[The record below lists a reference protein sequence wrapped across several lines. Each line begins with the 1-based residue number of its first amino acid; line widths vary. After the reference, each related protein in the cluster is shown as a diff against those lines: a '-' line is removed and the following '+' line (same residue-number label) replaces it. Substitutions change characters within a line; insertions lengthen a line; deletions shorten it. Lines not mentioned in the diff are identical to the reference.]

1 MNQFE
6 QYKRL
11 IKLGFAL
18 ILVALLTG
26 LYGVIWINWYNK
38 IIWAP
43 FFRRGNWMMI
53 FIYGL
58 LLIFFMQLYGGFK
71 IALLKRGNL
80 IYSQILAVV
89 FTNIITYFQIS
100 VQDKKFTAPAP
111 LVVNLIGAVV
121 IILAWTMTFLWLY
134 RGMFPPRELLLI
146 SGDHSDYHL
155 IEKMNAREDKY
166 IISQIVSYHE
176 GPERIKAEI
185 AKYDSVIVGDI
196 PAHERNY
203 IIKYCFGQN
212 IRTYSVPKISDILL
226 RSSVELNLFDSPL
239 LLSRNNQGLQIE
251 QEIMKRIIDIVGS
264 LIGIV
269 ITIPIFLIVG
279 ICIKMTDGGPVIYQ
293 QTRLTKNGKK
303 FQIYKFRTM
312 VQNAEADGKA
322 RLASEG
328 DPRILPIGRVLRA
341 TRLDELPQIYNIV
354 AGQMSIIGPRPALYN
369 QYDLIAARDAVH
381 ANDIRPGLTGLA
393 QINGRDELP
402 IDVKARYDG
411 EYAADIT
418 FLNDAKIFLHSITY
432 VFQRRGVVEGGT
444 GTMQQAE
451 NSPKKQK

>member
-1 MNQFE
+1 
-6 QYKRL
+6 
-11 IKLGFAL
+11 
-18 ILVALLTG
+18 
-26 LYGVIWINWYNK
+26 
-38 IIWAP
+38 
-43 FFRRGNWMMI
+43 
-53 FIYGL
+53 
-58 LLIFFMQLYGGFK
+58 
-71 IALLKRGNL
+71 
-80 IYSQILAVV
+80 
-89 FTNIITYFQIS
+89 
-100 VQDKKFTAPAP
+100 
-111 LVVNLIGAVV
+111 
-121 IILAWTMTFLWLY
+121 
-134 RGMFPPRELLLI
+134 
-146 SGDHSDYHL
+146 
-155 IEKMNAREDKY
+155 MNAREDKY

-226 RSSVELNLFDSPL
+226 RSSVELNLFVRRCSC
-239 LLSRNNQGLQIE
+239 RGIIGLQIE

-341 TRLDELPQIYNIV
+341 TRLDELPQIYNILK
-354 AGQMSIIGPRPALYN
+354 GDMSIVGPRPERPEL
-369 QYDLIAARDAVH
+369 AAELEKEIPEFSFRLQVKA
-381 ANDIRPGLTGLA
+381 GLTGYA
-393 QINGRDELP
+393 QVYGKYNTTPYDKLKLDLTYIRNYSVLEDLKLIIMTPKIMLMKESTEG
-402 IDVKARYDG
+402 VK
-411 EYAADIT
+411 E
-418 FLNDAKIFLHSITY
+418 
-432 VFQRRGVVEGGT
+432 E
-444 GTMQQAE
+444 
-451 NSPKKQK
+451 QK

>member
-1 MNQFE
+1 MCTAATYKTKDFYFGRTLDYEFSYGDEVTITPRNFEFKFREVDDIKSHYAIIGMAFVTEDYPLYYDAINEKGLAIAGLNFVGNAHYKEKQEGKDNVAQFE
-6 QYKRL
+6 L
-11 IKLGFAL
+11 IPW
-18 ILVALLTG
+18 IL
-26 LYGVIWINWYNK
+26 
-38 IIWAP
+38 
-43 FFRRGNWMMI
+43 
-53 FIYGL
+53 
-58 LLIFFMQLYGGFK
+58 
-71 IALLKRGNL
+71 
-80 IYSQILAVV
+80 SQCS
-89 FTNIITYFQIS
+89 N
-100 VQDKKFTAPAP
+100 
-111 LVVNLIGAVV
+111 VNEA
-121 IILAWTMTFLWLY
+121 
-134 RGMFPPRELLLI
+134 RN
-146 SGDHSDYHL
+146 L

-185 AKYDSVIVGDI
+185 AKYDSVIVGDM

-341 TRLDELPQIYNIV
+341 TRLDELPQIYNILK
-354 AGQMSIIGPRPALYN
+354 GDMSIVGPRPERPEL
-369 QYDLIAARDAVH
+369 AAELEKEIPEFSFRLQVKA
-381 ANDIRPGLTGLA
+381 GLTGYA
-393 QINGRDELP
+393 QVYGKYNTTPYDKLKLDLTYIRNYSVLEDLKLIIMTPKIMLMKESTEG
-402 IDVKARYDG
+402 VK
-411 EYAADIT
+411 E
-418 FLNDAKIFLHSITY
+418 
-432 VFQRRGVVEGGT
+432 E
-444 GTMQQAE
+444 QQ
-451 NSPKKQK
+451 

>member
-89 FTNIITYFQIS
+89 VTNIITYFQIS

-226 RSSVELNLFDSPL
+226 RSSVES
-239 LLSRNNQGLQIE
+239 
-251 QEIMKRIIDIVGS
+251 V
-264 LIGIV
+264 
-269 ITIPIFLIVG
+269 
-279 ICIKMTDGGPVIYQ
+279 
-293 QTRLTKNGKK
+293 
-303 FQIYKFRTM
+303 
-312 VQNAEADGKA
+312 
-322 RLASEG
+322 
-328 DPRILPIGRVLRA
+328 
-341 TRLDELPQIYNIV
+341 
-354 AGQMSIIGPRPALYN
+354 
-369 QYDLIAARDAVH
+369 
-381 ANDIRPGLTGLA
+381 
-393 QINGRDELP
+393 
-402 IDVKARYDG
+402 
-411 EYAADIT
+411 
-418 FLNDAKIFLHSITY
+418 
-432 VFQRRGVVEGGT
+432 
-444 GTMQQAE
+444 
-451 NSPKKQK
+451 

>member
-89 FTNIITYFQIS
+89 VTNIITYFQIS

-146 SGDHSDYHL
+146 SGDHSDYNL
-155 IEKMNAREDKY
+155 IEKNECA
-166 IISQIVSYHE
+166 
-176 GPERIKAEI
+176 
-185 AKYDSVIVGDI
+185 
-196 PAHERNY
+196 
-203 IIKYCFGQN
+203 
-212 IRTYSVPKISDILL
+212 
-226 RSSVELNLFDSPL
+226 
-239 LLSRNNQGLQIE
+239 
-251 QEIMKRIIDIVGS
+251 
-264 LIGIV
+264 
-269 ITIPIFLIVG
+269 
-279 ICIKMTDGGPVIYQ
+279 
-293 QTRLTKNGKK
+293 
-303 FQIYKFRTM
+303 
-312 VQNAEADGKA
+312 
-322 RLASEG
+322 
-328 DPRILPIGRVLRA
+328 GR
-341 TRLDELPQIYNIV
+341 
-354 AGQMSIIGPRPALYN
+354 
-369 QYDLIAARDAVH
+369 
-381 ANDIRPGLTGLA
+381 
-393 QINGRDELP
+393 
-402 IDVKARYDG
+402 
-411 EYAADIT
+411 
-418 FLNDAKIFLHSITY
+418 
-432 VFQRRGVVEGGT
+432 
-444 GTMQQAE
+444 
-451 NSPKKQK
+451 

>member
-6 QYKRL
+6 PYKRL

-18 ILVALLTG
+18 ILIALLTG
-26 LYGVIWINWYNK
+26 LYGAIWINWYNK

-89 FTNIITYFQIS
+89 VTNIITYFQIS
-100 VQDKKFTAPAP
+100 VQDKKFTAPLP
-111 LVVNLIGAVV
+111 LAVNLVGAVI

-166 IISQIVSYHE
+166 IISQIISYHE
-176 GPERIKAEI
+176 GPERVKAEI
-185 AKYDSVIVGDI
+185 ARYDSVIVGDI

-203 IIKYCFGQN
+203 IIKYCFGRN

-251 QEIMKRIIDIVGS
+251 QAIMKRIIDIIGS
-264 LIGIV
+264 LVGIV
-269 ITIPIFLIVG
+269 ITIPVFLIVG
-279 ICIKMTDGGPVIYQ
+279 ISIKVTDGGPVIYQ

-322 RLASEG
+322 RLASED
-328 DPRILPIGRVLRA
+328 DPRILPIGRLLRA
-341 TRLDELPQIYNIV
+341 TRLDELPQIYNILK
-354 AGQMSIIGPRPALYN
+354 GDMSIVGPRPERPEL
-369 QYDLIAARDAVH
+369 AAELEKEIPEFSFRLRVKA
-381 ANDIRPGLTGLA
+381 GLTGYA
-393 QINGRDELP
+393 QVYGKYNTTPYDKLKLDLTYIRNYSVLEDLKLIIMTPKIMLMKESTEGVKEEQEPTNG
-402 IDVKARYDG
+402 K
-411 EYAADIT
+411 
-418 FLNDAKIFLHSITY
+418 
-432 VFQRRGVVEGGT
+432 
-444 GTMQQAE
+444 
-451 NSPKKQK
+451 

>member
-155 IEKMNAREDKY
+155 IEKMNVLNTPFSDKLPLASLHW
-166 IISQIVSYHE
+166 IISDSTQSITVE
-176 GPERIKAEI
+176 
-185 AKYDSVIVGDI
+185 SVIDGIKIYDNPVGVLTNNPSFDKQMF
-196 PAHERNY
+196 ALNNY
-203 IIKYCFGQN
+203 MYLSPKSPENKFSKELDLSLYSRGMGAIGLPGDLSSQSRFIRVAYTKLNSFSKEDEKSSVSQFFHILGSVDQQRGCCDLGDDKFEITIYTSCCNVNKGIYYYTTYDNHQITAVDMHKENLDSNVLIRYPLIKEEQ
-212 IRTYSVPKISDILL
+212 IRT
-226 RSSVELNLFDSPL
+226 
-239 LLSRNNQGLQIE
+239 
-251 QEIMKRIIDIVGS
+251 
-264 LIGIV
+264 
-269 ITIPIFLIVG
+269 
-279 ICIKMTDGGPVIYQ
+279 
-293 QTRLTKNGKK
+293 
-303 FQIYKFRTM
+303 
-312 VQNAEADGKA
+312 QN
-322 RLASEG
+322 
-328 DPRILPIGRVLRA
+328 
-341 TRLDELPQIYNIV
+341 
-354 AGQMSIIGPRPALYN
+354 
-369 QYDLIAARDAVH
+369 
-381 ANDIRPGLTGLA
+381 
-393 QINGRDELP
+393 
-402 IDVKARYDG
+402 
-411 EYAADIT
+411 
-418 FLNDAKIFLHSITY
+418 
-432 VFQRRGVVEGGT
+432 
-444 GTMQQAE
+444 
-451 NSPKKQK
+451 

>member
-1 MNQFE
+1 
-6 QYKRL
+6 
-11 IKLGFAL
+11 
-18 ILVALLTG
+18 
-26 LYGVIWINWYNK
+26 
-38 IIWAP
+38 
-43 FFRRGNWMMI
+43 MI

-100 VQDKKFTAPAP
+100 VQDKKFTTPTP
-111 LVVNLIGAVV
+111 LLVNLAGAVV
-121 IILAWTMTFLWLY
+121 IILVWTMTFLWIY
-134 RGMFPPRELLLI
+134 RGIFP

-166 IISQIVSYHE
+166 IISQMINYRE
-176 GPERIKAEI
+176 GPERVKTEI

-212 IRTYSVPKISDILL
+212 VRTYSVPKISDILL

-251 QEIMKRIIDIVGS
+251 QEIVKRTIDIVGS
-264 LIGIV
+264 LIGII

-279 ICIKMTDGGPVIYQ
+279 ICIKMTDGGPIIYQ
-293 QTRLTKNGKK
+293 QTRLTKNGKE

-322 RLASEG
+322 RLASEK

-341 TRLDELPQIYNIV
+341 TRLDELPQIYNILK
-354 AGQMSIIGPRPALYN
+354 GDMSIVGPRPERPEL
-369 QYDLIAARDAVH
+369 ARELEKEIPEFSFRLQVKA
-381 ANDIRPGLTGLA
+381 GLTGYA
-393 QINGRDELP
+393 QVYGKYNTTPYDKLKLDLTYIRNYSILEDLKLIIMTPKIMLMKESTEGVKEEQEQVNG
-402 IDVKARYDG
+402 K
-411 EYAADIT
+411 
-418 FLNDAKIFLHSITY
+418 
-432 VFQRRGVVEGGT
+432 
-444 GTMQQAE
+444 
-451 NSPKKQK
+451 